1 MYVYVFHTLNVAKGL
16 VMKKTTSKSLLRR
29 TDAGQSL
36 VNQVESKNSILKE
49 KVAWVN
55 RKYMI

>member
-49 KVAWVN
+49 KVA
-55 RKYMI
+55 